1 MTALT
6 RIAAVPELEERFVR
20 RSLWVLGCGVMLLY
34 VLWEAWDLY
43 APWRTQ
49 AFLHAAGFRG
59 ASYDAA
65 QKSAQ
70 RSTSSAP
77 LLIAA
82 IAFAICGALV
92 VATARR
98 IRVTAARDV
107 RRATAVMVVVMTL
120 AVAGAAAN
128 QVRSAADTGHRLSR
142 LAHVTQSSVDD
153 IAGHAGVSVAV
164 LVNVDYGPAGQ
175 RVHLA
180 GPVLAVGGIG
190 LPDTGTVYGV
200 DTVTGKAFTASQDE
214 MITYVDGPR

>member
-59 ASYDAA
+59 VSYDAA
-65 QKSAQ
+65 QKSEL
-70 RSTSSAP
+70 RGTSLVP
-77 LLIAA
+77 LLVAA
-82 IAFAICGALV
+82 VAFAVGSAV
-92 VATARR
+92 VVGTARR

-107 RRATAVMVVVMTL
+107 RRVTAAMVVVMTL
-120 AVAGAAAN
+120 AVAGSAAN
-128 QVRSAADTGHRLSR
+128 QVRTAADAGHRLSG
-142 LAHVTQSSVDD
+142 LAHVTQSSVGD
-153 IAGHAGVSVAV
+153 IAGRAGVSVAV

-175 RVHLA
+175 RVHLP
-180 GPVLAVGGIG
+180 GPVLVVGGIG
-190 LPDTGTVYGV
+190 LRGTGTVYGV
-200 DTVTGKAFTASQDE
+200 DTVTGKTFAASHDE
-214 MITYVDGPR
+214 MITYIDGPR